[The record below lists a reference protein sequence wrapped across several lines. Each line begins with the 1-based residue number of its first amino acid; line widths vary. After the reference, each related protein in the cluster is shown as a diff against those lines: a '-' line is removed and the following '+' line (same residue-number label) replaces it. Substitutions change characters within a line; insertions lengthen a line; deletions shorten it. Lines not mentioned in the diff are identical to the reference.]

1 MDRDDSRP
9 LTRDLAPF
17 GVRMPPELKA
27 RIHAAAEA
35 NNRSMNA
42 EIIHRL
48 QTTFEMDDYQP
59 VENAHADEG
68 PAGGLFG
75 LRPRSPEASDI
86 ASEVVRLLM
95 EQTKKDQE

>member
-1 MDRDDSRP
+1 MAAPKQTDPQMKIR
-9 LTRDLAPF
+9 LT
-17 GVRMPPELKA
+17 PELKA
-27 RIHAAAEA
+27 RIEAAADL

-59 VENAHADEG
+59 VENAQADEG
-68 PAGGLFG
+68 PTGGLFG